1 MPFSSRVAVT
11 LAAVLA
17 LAAPLAGVAHA
28 APSAS
33 IEQVRNG
40 LASST
45 TTPIPTWVS
54 GNAGGSNS
62 HYLESHS
69 IAYRTVMT
77 QLPTDGTIIELILD
91 YKIKDSGSYAID
103 YLTHYQRL
111 LPHVGFAHRGPEVI
125 DPLAGVTAV
134 GPQISTAP
142 IPVPTNNLVVDPDGS
157 GPEPAAPQPSTSVAA
172 LSDSERVM
180 TLYGGTLLDVSYVT
194 QGDVNLSTKTSDS
207 QVRVRFTASSPT
219 AVLAWGGHIACRWD
233 WGFNADGTPR
243 SAGGIS
249 GSSYHMALVTWTLGS
264 LGSQDRSLSTDAV
277 YPVPTCAIS
286 NTGPFCAGSTNV
298 QTAPSGM
305 ESYSWS
311 LFDNTSG
318 AAIVGSDTSLTVKV
332 MAGTTGGS
340 YSLLLTTGA
349 SGFTR
354 QCQATVTV
362 NASPTADAGPD
373 QAVCASSPQVQLAGV
388 ASNGTAAWSG
398 GAGSYSPSASAP
410 NAIYTPT
417 AAEIAAGSVT
427 LTLTCSPVSGPCPA
441 ASDAMRITISPAATV
456 NAGPAQAVCAS
467 SPQAQLAGSI
477 GGAASSAS
485 WSGGAGS
492 YSPSANALNALYTPT
507 AAEIAAGS
515 VTLTLTTNDP
525 AGPCGPVSSQVK
537 ITINPAATV
546 NAGSAQTVCA
556 SSPQAQLAG
565 SIGGAAASA
574 TWSGGA
580 GSYSPSATALNA
592 VYTPTVAEI
601 AAGSVTLTLTTNDPA
616 GPCGPVSAQVKITI
630 SPAATV
636 NAGADQTVCASSAQ
650 AQLAGAASG
659 GTAAWS
665 GGAGSF
671 SPSASAPNAIYTPTA
686 AEIAAGSVT
695 LTLTCSPTSG
705 PCPVVSDSMKITIN
719 PAATVNAGPA
729 QAVCA
734 SSPQAQLAGS
744 IGAASSASWSGG
756 GGSYSPS
763 ANALNAVYTPSA
775 AEVAAGSVTLTLT
788 TNDPAGPCGPV
799 SAQVK
804 ITINPAATVNAGSAQ
819 TVCASSPQ
827 AQLAGSIGGA
837 ASSATWSGGAGSYNP
852 SATALNAVYTPTA
865 GEIAAG
871 SVTLTLTTNDPAGPC
886 GPVSAQV

>member
-441 ASDAMRITISPAATV
+441 AV
-456 NAGPAQAVCAS
+456 GV
-467 SPQAQLAGSI
+467 
-477 GGAASSAS
+477 
-485 WSGGAGS
+485 
-492 YSPSANALNALYTPT
+492 
-507 AAEIAAGS
+507 
-515 VTLTLTTNDP
+515 
-525 AGPCGPVSSQVK
+525 
-537 ITINPAATV
+537 
-546 NAGSAQTVCA
+546 
-556 SSPQAQLAG
+556 
-565 SIGGAAASA
+565 
-574 TWSGGA
+574 
-580 GSYSPSATALNA
+580 
-592 VYTPTVAEI
+592 
-601 AAGSVTLTLTTNDPA
+601 
-616 GPCGPVSAQVKITI
+616 
-630 SPAATV
+630 
-636 NAGADQTVCASSAQ
+636 
-650 AQLAGAASG
+650 
-659 GTAAWS
+659 
-665 GGAGSF
+665 
-671 SPSASAPNAIYTPTA
+671 
-686 AEIAAGSVT
+686 
-695 LTLTCSPTSG
+695 
-705 PCPVVSDSMKITIN
+705 
-719 PAATVNAGPA
+719 
-729 QAVCA
+729 
-734 SSPQAQLAGS
+734 
-744 IGAASSASWSGG
+744 
-756 GGSYSPS
+756 
-763 ANALNAVYTPSA
+763 
-775 AEVAAGSVTLTLT
+775 
-788 TNDPAGPCGPV
+788 
-799 SAQVK
+799 
-804 ITINPAATVNAGSAQ
+804 
-819 TVCASSPQ
+819 
-827 AQLAGSIGGA
+827 
-837 ASSATWSGGAGSYNP
+837 
-852 SATALNAVYTPTA
+852 
-865 GEIAAG
+865 
-871 SVTLTLTTNDPAGPC
+871 
-886 GPVSAQV
+886 